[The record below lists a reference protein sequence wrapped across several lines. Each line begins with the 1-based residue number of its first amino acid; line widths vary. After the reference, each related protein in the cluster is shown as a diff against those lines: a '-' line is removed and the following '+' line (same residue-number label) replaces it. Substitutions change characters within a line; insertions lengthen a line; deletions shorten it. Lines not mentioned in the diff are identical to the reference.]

1 MRGFGILKSMKRG
14 QNKNGFTIVEL
25 LIVIV
30 VIGIL
35 AAITAVAFNGI
46 QSKGRD
52 AIRVG
57 DAQSIVKALEI
68 HKSYTGSYPVH
79 TSVDGDWETSI
90 EDGGAPA
97 FLETLRGSGA
107 ITGNTPVDPANVSTP
122 MEYAYKYHR
131 YNPGNS
137 GCDASRGSFYV
148 LGVTQLDGVPGTGRP
163 NPSSPGFS
171 CSGRNWGL
179 EFDWVTGSYEN

>member
-1 MRGFGILKSMKRG
+1 MITKRHI
-14 QNKNGFTIVEL
+14 KGFTVVEL

-30 VIGIL
+30 VVGIL
-35 AAITAVAFNGI
+35 AAITVVAFSNI
-46 QSKGRD
+46 QSRGRD
-52 AIRVG
+52 AVRLS
-57 DAQSIVKALEI
+57 DAQSIVKALEV

-79 TSVDGDWETSI
+79 TSVDNDWETSI

-107 ITGNTPVDPANVSTP
+107 ITGYTPVDPKNVSTP
-122 MEYAYKYHR
+122 IEYAYKYHR

-137 GCDASRGSFYV
+137 GCDASRGSFYI
-148 LGVTQLDGVPGTGRP
+148 LGITQLDNVSSSERP
-163 NPSSPGFS
+163 YSKSPGFS